1 MIKLS
6 EEKIKNITE
15 YIFYKNRKYTNKEE
29 YDLIFMS
36 GDGVE
41 KQIINK
47 LIELKKSN
55 LITNKTKFIISKSHT
70 VIDPEFNEVVDSLV
84 NLQKEL
90 KKYSFDNEIIV
101 PKNIISTKVYEEL
114 KDLFSNCKN
123 ILIMVKDFTRRRQF
137 LTIKKMGFD
146 TNCFEWYGLVDNRN
160 ISEDDW
166 YKTEEGINQVLKE
179 FLNIKDIEIVKKLR
193 EEALNN

>member
-6 EEKIKNITE
+6 EEKIKTITK
-15 YIFYKNRKYTNKEE
+15 YIFHKNRNYPNKEV

-47 LIELKKSN
+47 LIDLRKTN

-90 KKYSFDNEIIV
+90 KKYSFNNEVIV
-101 PKNIISTKVYEEL
+101 PENIISTKVYEEL
-114 KDLFSNCKN
+114 KDLF
-123 ILIMVKDFTRRRQF
+123 Q
-137 LTIKKMGFD
+137 
-146 TNCFEWYGLVDNRN
+146 
-160 ISEDDW
+160 
-166 YKTEEGINQVLKE
+166 KE
-179 FLNIKDIEIVKKLR
+179 
-193 EEALNN
+193 